1 MALKVL
7 ICGGGVAGPA
17 LAYWLARIGH
27 QVVVV
32 ERFPV
37 LRATGA
43 QIDLRGQGIEAVKRM
58 GLTDAVRRK
67 LVNEAGV
74 SLIDTKGNVKATIL
88 ANKSGKGAQSLTS
101 EYEIMR
107 GDLVRILYEATK
119 DKVEY
124 IFGRTVD
131 GFTENDRGIIAYFS
145 DGSSDTFDLLVGA
158 DGQGSH
164 IRRNILPA
172 GAPDAYHQLG
182 VHVAYWFVPWVESDN
197 NMCKAYLSPGGRLIM
212 TRSHN
217 KTETQV
223 YFMLRSDSEEV
234 RDIPKGSV
242 GQQKHFWAQRF
253 REAGWQADR
262 FIKGMGT
269 TDNWFC
275 QNVVQIKTNTWHSG
289 RVVLL
294 GDAAH
299 CPSPLSGMG
308 TSSSLVGAYVLAG
321 EIARSEEL
329 SQAFQTYSRTMRPF
343 IDEVQQLNVGWIP
356 WAIPNSQWAISLDWL
371 GFFEY
376 RSSYRGFQT
385 IGVETGKSLIIR
397 NWMLIALIAL
407 TGLIG
412 KKFNENQEMRF
423 DRTQISKL
431 HVQ

>member
-27 QVVVV
+27 EVVVV
-32 ERFPV
+32 ERFPA

-58 GLTDAVRRK
+58 GLIDAVRGK
-67 LVNEAGV
+67 LVDEAGI
-74 SLIDTKGNVKATIL
+74 SFIDAKGNVKATIL

-107 GDLVRILYEATK
+107 GDLVRIFYEATK
-119 DKVEY
+119 DNVKY

-131 GFTENDRGIIAYFS
+131 GFMENDQGVVAYFS

-164 IRRNILPA
+164 IRRNILPP

-182 VHVAYWFVPWVESDN
+182 IHMAYWFVPSVESDN
-197 NMCKAYLSPGGRLIM
+197 NMCKSYICPGGRLIM

-223 YFMLRSDSEEV
+223 YFMLTSDSEEL
-234 RDIPKGSV
+234 RNIPKGSV
-242 GQQKHFWAQRF
+242 GQQKHFWAEKF
-253 REAGWQADR
+253 RDAGWQADR
-262 FIKGMGT
+262 FIKGMDT
-269 TDNWFC
+269 TENWFC
-275 QNVVQIKTNTWHSG
+275 QNAVQIKTDTWHSG

-299 CPSPLSGMG
+299 CPSPLTGMG
-308 TSSSLVGAYVLAG
+308 TSTSLAGAYVLAG
-321 EIARSEEL
+321 ELARSEDL
-329 SQAFQTYSRTMRPF
+329 SHAFQKYSQIMRPF
-343 IDEVQQLNVGWIP
+343 IDEVQQFNIGWIRLAVP
-356 WAIPNSQWAISLDWL
+356 KSQWAVSLVHL
-371 GFFEY
+371 I
-376 RSSYRGFQT
+376 
-385 IGVETGKSLIIR
+385 IGVACFLRIPQLIS
-397 NWMLIALIAL
+397 
-407 TGLIG
+407 
-412 KKFNENQEMRF
+412 RF
-423 DRTQISKL
+423 SGEGDGDWKL
-431 HVQ
+431 PDYPELNVEHIDL

>member
-27 QVVVV
+27 EVVVV
-32 ERFPV
+32 ERFPA

-58 GLTDAVRRK
+58 GLIDAVRGK
-67 LVNEAGV
+67 LVDEAGV
-74 SLIDTKGNVKATIL
+74 SFIDAKGNVKATIL

-107 GDLVRILYEATK
+107 GDLVRIFYEATK
-119 DKVEY
+119 DNVKY

-131 GFTENDRGIIAYFS
+131 GFLENDQGVVAYFS

-164 IRRNILPA
+164 IRRNILPP

-182 VHVAYWFVPWVESDN
+182 IHMAYWFVPSVESDN
-197 NMCKAYLSPGGRLIM
+197 NMCKSYICPGGRLIM

-223 YFMLRSDSEEV
+223 YFMLTSDSEEL
-234 RDIPKGSV
+234 RNIPKSSV
-242 GQQKHFWAQRF
+242 GQQKHFWAEKF
-253 REAGWQADR
+253 RDAGWQADR
-262 FIKGMGT
+262 FIKGMNT
-269 TDNWFC
+269 TENWFC
-275 QNVVQIKTNTWHSG
+275 QNAVQIKTDTWHSG

-299 CPSPLSGMG
+299 CPSPLTGMG
-308 TSSSLVGAYVLAG
+308 TSTSLAGAYVLAG
-321 EIARSEEL
+321 ELARSEDL
-329 SQAFQTYSRTMRPF
+329 SHAFQKYSQIMRPF
-343 IDEVQQLNVGWIP
+343 IDEVQQFNIGWIRLAVP
-356 WAIPNSQWAISLDWL
+356 KSQWAISLVHL
-371 GFFEY
+371 I
-376 RSSYRGFQT
+376 
-385 IGVETGKSLIIR
+385 IGVACFLRIPQLIS
-397 NWMLIALIAL
+397 
-407 TGLIG
+407 
-412 KKFNENQEMRF
+412 RF
-423 DRTQISKL
+423 SGEGDGDWKL
-431 HVQ
+431 PDYPELNVEHIDL

>member
-27 QVVVV
+27 EVVVV
-32 ERFPV
+32 ERFPA

-58 GLTDAVRRK
+58 GLIDAVRGK
-67 LVNEAGV
+67 LVDEAGV
-74 SLIDTKGNVKATIL
+74 SFIDAKGNVKATIL

-107 GDLVRILYEATK
+107 GDLVRIFYEATK
-119 DKVEY
+119 DNVKY

-131 GFTENDRGIIAYFS
+131 GFMENDQGVVAYFS

-164 IRRNILPA
+164 IRRNILPP

-182 VHVAYWFVPWVESDN
+182 IHMAYWFVPSVESDN
-197 NMCKAYLSPGGRLIM
+197 NMCKSYICPGGRLIM

-223 YFMLRSDSEEV
+223 YFMLTSDSEEL
-234 RDIPKGSV
+234 RNIPKGSV
-242 GQQKHFWAQRF
+242 GQQKHFWAEKF
-253 REAGWQADR
+253 RDAGWQADR
-262 FIKGMGT
+262 FIKGMDT
-269 TDNWFC
+269 TENWFC
-275 QNVVQIKTNTWHSG
+275 QNAVQIKTDTWHSG

-299 CPSPLSGMG
+299 CPSPLTGMG
-308 TSSSLVGAYVLAG
+308 TSTSLAGAYVLAG
-321 EIARSEEL
+321 ELARSEDL
-329 SQAFQTYSRTMRPF
+329 SHAFQKYSQIMRPF
-343 IDEVQQLNVGWIP
+343 IDEVQQFNIGWIRLAVP
-356 WAIPNSQWAISLDWL
+356 KSQWAISLVHL
-371 GFFEY
+371 I
-376 RSSYRGFQT
+376 
-385 IGVETGKSLIIR
+385 IGVACFLRIPQLIS
-397 NWMLIALIAL
+397 
-407 TGLIG
+407 
-412 KKFNENQEMRF
+412 RF
-423 DRTQISKL
+423 SGEGDGDWKL
-431 HVQ
+431 PDYPELNVEHIDL

>member
-67 LVNEAGV
+67 LVDEAGV

-107 GDLVRILYEATK
+107 GDLLRILYEATK

-131 GFTENDRGIIAYFS
+131 GFAENNRGIVAYFP

-164 IRRNILPA
+164 IRRNILPP

-182 VHVAYWFVPWVESDN
+182 VHVAHWFVPWVESDN

-234 RDIPKGSV
+234 RGIPNGSV
-242 GQQKHFWAQRF
+242 GQQKRFWAQRF

-262 FIKGMGT
+262 FIKGMDT
-269 TDNWFC
+269 TDNC
-275 QNVVQIKTNTWHSG
+275 RI
-289 RVVLL
+289 VLL

-308 TSSSLVGAYVLAG
+308 TSISLVGAYVLAG

-343 IDEVQQLNVGWIP
+343 IDKVQLNVGWIP
-356 WAIPNSQWAISLDWL
+356 WAIPNSQWAISLGWL
-371 GFFEY
+371 AFFKY
-376 RSSYRGFQT
+376 HSSYRDFRT

-407 TGLIG
+407 IG
-412 KKFNENQEMRF
+412 KKFNQNQEMRF